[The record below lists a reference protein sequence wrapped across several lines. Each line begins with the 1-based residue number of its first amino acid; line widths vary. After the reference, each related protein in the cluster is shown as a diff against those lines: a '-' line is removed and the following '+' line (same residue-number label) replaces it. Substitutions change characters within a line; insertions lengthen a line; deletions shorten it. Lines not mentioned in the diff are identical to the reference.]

1 MNQQFSVGDKV
12 RFVVNNHFGDWYGD
26 RDYEV
31 QVGSCGTVE
40 DATVPAPNGVS
51 VYVRFNDDLPWW
63 FDEDELELIHGKPQ
77 EPQSNHSS
85 STEILRQ
92 STVFNTDVLTV
103 GSAVRIIG
111 HSVEIEGETVEP
123 SEDFE
128 CGVNGLISSVSSD
141 KTRVVYIDPYGNQQ
155 VEYISIDEVIN
166 GLYTIELLK

>member
-12 RFVVNNHFGDWYGD
+12 RVVCDTHEYPNVRNNAMPKGSEGVVTKIKDGYV
-26 RDYEV
+26 EV
-31 QVGSCGTVE
+31 DGRWVFISG
-40 DATVPAPNGVS
+40 
-51 VYVRFNDDLPWW
+51 
-63 FDEDELELIHGKPQ
+63 ELELINVP
-77 EPQSNHSS
+77 
-85 STEILRQ
+85 ILRQ